1 MDARERR
8 ATNMGSLNRVIAN
21 SVPFMPKSF
30 VGRIARQYAAGEEV
44 EDAVRVIGDLAREGC
59 LATVGVL
66 GEFATEERHTRE
78 RMDEYRR
85 ALDALE
91 KQGLEDYRVAVKLT
105 DLGLTSDKELC
116 RKNLEEILLYAKER
130 GRFLEVDME
139 ESPFVSAT
147 LDMVLDMHE
156 RHGNTGAVVQAYLR
170 RTLEDVRRLVE
181 ADIQVRL
188 VKGTYVESR
197 EVAYGDFDIVREN
210 YVLLLEELLRG
221 GVYVGIATHDEYLV
235 WHALRL
241 IRRMGLTKDQ
251 YEFQMILGVQEEL
264 RKILVEAGHRV
275 RVTVLFGKDWYEYSL
290 RRLKENPTIA
300 GYVTKDV
307 LGSLAQFG
315 RSENGFR
322 EIAKTDL
329 RG

>member
-1 MDARERR
+1 
-8 ATNMGSLNRVIAN
+8 
-21 SVPFMPKSF
+21 MPRTL
-30 VGRIARQYAAGEEV
+30 VGRVGRRYAAGEEV
-44 EDAVRVIGDLAREGC
+44 EDAVRVVEGLSKEGC
-59 LATVGVL
+59 LATVGML
-66 GEFATEERHTRE
+66 GEHATNERHTHE
-78 RMDEYRR
+78 RLDEYRR

-91 KQGLEDYRVAVKLT
+91 KQGFKDYRVAVKLT
-105 DLGLTSDKELC
+105 DLGLTLDRELC
-116 RKNLEEILLYAKER
+116 RKNLEEILLYARER

-147 LDMVLDMHE
+147 LDMVLDIHE

-181 ADIQVRL
+181 AGIPVRL
-188 VKGTYVESR
+188 VKGVYVEGR
-197 EVAYGDFDIVREN
+197 EVAYRDYDIIREN

-221 GVYVGIATHDEYLV
+221 GIYVGIATHDEYLT

-241 IRRMGLTKDQ
+241 IHRMGLTKDQ
-251 YEFQMILGVQEEL
+251 YEFQMIMGVQEEL
-264 RKILVEAGHRV
+264 RRILVEAGHRV

-307 LGSLAQFG
+307 LGSLAQFAG
-315 RSENGFR
+315 RRTAFE
-322 EIAKTDL
+322 
-329 RG
+329 

>member
-1 MDARERR
+1 
-8 ATNMGSLNRVIAN
+8 MGPLDRVIAS
-21 SVPFMPKSF
+21 SVPFMPKAL
-30 VGRIARQYAAGEEV
+30 VGRVGRRYAAGEEV
-44 EDAVRVIGDLAREGC
+44 EDAVRVVRGLAKEGC

-66 GEFATEERHTRE
+66 GEHATDERHTHE
-78 RMDEYRR
+78 RLDEYRR

-91 KQGLEDYRVAVKLT
+91 KQGFKDYRVAVKLT
-105 DLGLTSDKELC
+105 DLGLTLDKELC
-116 RKNLEEILLYAKER
+116 RKNLEEILLYARER

-139 ESPFVSAT
+139 ESPLVSAT

-170 RTLEDVRRLVE
+170 RTLEDVQRLVE
-181 ADIQVRL
+181 AGIPVRL
-188 VKGTYVESR
+188 VKGVYVEGR
-197 EVAYGDFDIVREN
+197 EVAYRDYDIIREN

-221 GVYVGIATHDEYLV
+221 GIYVGIATHDEYLT

-241 IRRMGLTKDQ
+241 IHRIGLTKDQ

-264 RKILVEAGHRV
+264 RRILVEAGHRV

-307 LGSLAQFG
+307 LGSLAQFAG
-315 RSENGFR
+315 RRTAFE
-322 EIAKTDL
+322 
-329 RG
+329 